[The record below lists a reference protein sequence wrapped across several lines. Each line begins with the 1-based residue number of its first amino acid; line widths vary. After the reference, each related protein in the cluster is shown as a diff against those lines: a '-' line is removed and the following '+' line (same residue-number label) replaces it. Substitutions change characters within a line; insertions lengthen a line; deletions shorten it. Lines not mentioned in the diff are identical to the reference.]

1 VRALPP
7 DTSCAPQGVSGA
19 LVSVEREVEQVRLEQ
34 MRTSLVARRRRLDL
48 AISLIDQALGAHQ
61 TKGAA
66 RRDAPE
72 IVHRLSAQRRRKL
85 MIALYET
92 GSTLES
98 LRQLTGLTKRV
109 VRDTL
114 GSAVEAQRSTLSDDG
129 TWWSQQLDEGYSVAE
144 LAVAA
149 ETSTNRLY
157 RHLTTL
163 GVWPRPAETFDH
175 WLEQRTTT
183 VGDCLVWRLPTTGT
197 QTVPMAKWS
206 GRSAVV
212 RRLVWEHHHG
222 PVDDS
227 MYVTATRECP
237 EPVRCVAVHH
247 SRLLTPHGAS
257 LERSEAG
264 RVAHGEAH
272 GNARLTEDQALTI
285 LVSPQSHDKLAEH
298 YGVSRATVHAIKTG
312 RRWKHL
318 HREVRHDDGG

>member
-1 VRALPP
+1 M
-7 DTSCAPQGVSGA
+7 
-19 LVSVEREVEQVRLEQ
+19 RLEQ
-34 MRTSLVARRRRLDL
+34 VRTSLVARRRRLDL
-48 AISLIDQALGAHQ
+48 AISLIDQALDAHQ
-61 TKGAA
+61 TKGG
-66 RRDAPE
+66 RRRNAPE
-72 IVHRLSAQRRRKL
+72 IVHRLSAHGRRKL

-109 VRDTL
+109 VRETL
-114 GSAVEAQRSTLSDDG
+114 GHSVDRQRTTLSDDG
-129 TWWSQQLDEGYSVAE
+129 IWWSEQLDQGYSVAE

-149 ETSTNRLY
+149 QTSTNRLY
-157 RHLTTL
+157 RHLTAL
-163 GVWPRPAETFDH
+163 GIWPRPAETFER

-183 VGDCLVWRLPTTGT
+183 VGDCLIWTLPTTGT

-222 PVDDS
+222 PVDES
-227 MYVTATRECP
+227 MYVTSVRECP
-237 EPVRCVAVHH
+237 EPVSCVALHH

-257 LERSEAG
+257 LERSMAG

-285 LVSPQSHDKLAEH
+285 LVSPRSTDKLAER

-318 HREVRHDDGG
+318 HRVERPDDRPQPVGVRPEGTDKRDVTEVDGP

>member
-1 VRALPP
+1 MH
-7 DTSCAPQGVSGA
+7 
-19 LVSVEREVEQVRLEQ
+19 LEQ
-34 MRTSLVARRRRLDL
+34 MRASLIARRRRLDL
-48 AISLIDQALGAHQ
+48 AISLIDQALDDHQ
-61 TKGAA
+61 TSGGG

-72 IVHRLSAQRRRKL
+72 VIRRLSASRRRRL
-85 MIALYET
+85 MITLYDT

-114 GSAVEAQRSTLSDDG
+114 GSAVDRRPTDLSDDV
-129 TWWSQQLDEGYSVAE
+129 TWWSQQLDEGYSVAA

-149 ETSTNRLY
+149 DTSTNRLY

-163 GVWPRPAETFDH
+163 GVWPRQAESFER
-175 WLEQRTTT
+175 WLDQRTTA
-183 VGDCLVWRLPTTGT
+183 VGDCLLWTVPTTGT
-197 QTVPMAKWS
+197 QSVPMGKWS

-222 PVDDS
+222 TVDDS
-227 MYVTATRECP
+227 LYVTSVRDCP
-237 EPVRCVAVHH
+237 EPVRCVARHH
-247 SRLLTPHGAS
+247 SRLLTPHEAS
-257 LERSEAG
+257 LERSVTG

-285 LVSPQSHDKLAEH
+285 LIGPQSTDQLAER

-318 HREVRHDDGG
+318 HRAARHHEPS